1 MKKRTDKKTFRSDI
15 FLLLVAFIWGSG
27 FVATKSGLKHITP
40 LYMLVFRF
48 GISTILMS
56 TIFFKRLK
64 NATAKDFKAGFIIGI
79 FLYLG
84 FAVQTFAL
92 QYTTASKQAFIT
104 GTNVVMVPFL
114 YWAVSKEK
122 PDTFDIVAA
131 ILCFVGIGIL
141 SIEKG
146 VKMGFGDGL
155 TLLCALFYAAHIV
168 AIGHFASKHDPIL
181 LAVFQ
186 IMWTFILSLISALI
200 FESMPGPVTKEM
212 AIPIVYLAVF
222 STTFAFL
229 IQNIAQKY
237 TTSTK
242 TAIILSMESVFGSLL
257 SFIILKEPF
266 TMKFFVGCLAILLSI
281 ITTETKWSFIR
292 KL

>member
-1 MKKRTDKKTFRSDI
+1 MEKVTDKKTFRADI
-15 FLLLVAFIWGSG
+15 FLLIVALIWGSG
-27 FVATKSGLKHITP
+27 FVATKNGLNYITP
-40 LYMLVFRF
+40 LYMLAFRF
-48 GISTILMS
+48 GISTILMFL
-56 TIFFKRLK
+56 IFFKRVK
-64 NATAKDFKAGFIIGI
+64 KATTKDFIAGFIIGV

-122 PDTFDIVAA
+122 PDTFDIIAA
-131 ILCFVGIGIL
+131 LLCFTGIGIL
-141 SIEKG
+141 SFEKG
-146 VKMGFGDGL
+146 FKMGLGDGL

-168 AIGHFASKHDPIL
+168 AIGHFAPKHDPII

-186 IMWTFILSLISALI
+186 ILWTFILSLISALI
-200 FESMPGPVTKEM
+200 FEPVPGPITKEM
-212 AIPIVYLAVF
+212 AFPIVYLAVF
-222 STTFAFL
+222 GTTFAFL
-229 IQNIAQKY
+229 IQNVAQKY
-237 TTSTK
+237 TSSTK

-266 TMKFFVGCLAILLSI
+266 TFKFLIGCVAILLSI

-292 KL
+292 KS